1 MLLLLGNV
9 STERLLIA
17 WSSRLRNQR
26 STFSNRRCLYK
37 WNADLRHSRKFCEN
51 IYIYIYTVYGG
62 WNTMLQ
68 ELNQSA
74 CSATKSRPR
83 KFRTSEKAYYPREQ
97 GLSEGHIFTPELY
110 LDPGSSSGNTQSTG
124 PKSLVPGE
132 SSCSG
137 NGAKVTFTLFLFFI
151 LWWKMASILGLSE
164 LQGKKSELWEKK
176 SEFRDINSQLLEKI
190 WIWDKSPKYLVLFF
204 YSVAIVNWQKKK
216 KKFVFFWN

>member
-37 WNADLRHSRKFCEN
+37 WNADLRHSRKFCE
-51 IYIYIYTVYGG
+51 YIYIYSIWWLKYNAAGTQPISMFSDQVPPPKVPD
-62 WNTMLQ
+62 LR
-68 ELNQSA
+68 
-74 CSATKSRPR
+74 KSLLPSRAGTFWR
-83 KFRTSEKAYYPREQ
+83 AHFY
-97 GLSEGHIFTPELY
+97 PELY

-216 KKFVFFWN
+216 KVFFF

>member
-1 MLLLLGNV
+1 MKCRF
-9 STERLLIA
+9 E
-17 WSSRLRNQR
+17 
-26 STFSNRRCLYK
+26 TFSKIL
-37 WNADLRHSRKFCEN
+37 W
-51 IYIYIYTVYGG
+51 IYIYIQYMVVEIQCCRNST
-62 WNTMLQ
+62 
-68 ELNQSA
+68 NQHVQRPSPA
-74 CSATKSRPR
+74 PESSGPPKKPTTSRAGTFWR
-83 KFRTSEKAYYPREQ
+83 AHFY
-97 GLSEGHIFTPELY
+97 PELY

-216 KKFVFFWN
+216 KVFFF